1 MKLSVRISEAGALFV
16 VTLQALL
23 GLAVFIGLAV
33 LCSEQRRMLNWQLL
47 AAGLGL
53 QFLVAFVMFRFE
65 LLQALL
71 NALNRVVVAIA
82 DATEAGSLFVFGY
95 LGGDPS
101 NVAYPFSV
109 DNPEATVILAFR
121 ILPLILIFT
130 VLSAILWHYRILPF
144 IVRGFSIVLR
154 RAMGVSGAV
163 GLSAAANIFIG
174 MVESP
179 ALIRPYIKRLT
190 RSELFVVMSC
200 GMATIAGTV
209 MVLYSVILGEMI
221 DNALAHILTASVIS
235 APAAIM
241 LALIMVPTVAED
253 SAQIAGGDAV
263 DISTD
268 YHNVMDAIARGTS
281 DGLKL
286 TVNVGAM
293 LLVFVALV
301 ALFNSALSL
310 LPYSS
315 DDPLTLQTILG
326 WMFAPLV
333 WLMGIPWQE
342 AQLAGTL
349 MGIKTALNELLAFL
363 ALVDLP
369 AESLSDKSTIIMT
382 YALCGFANFGSLG
395 IMIAGLTGMCSERAH
410 EIVALAP
417 KSLISGTLATCMT
430 GTIAGL
436 LSL

>member
-1 MKLSVRISEAGALFV
+1 M

-33 LCSEQRRMLNWQLL
+33 LFSEQRRMLNWQLL

-154 RAMGVSGAV
+154 RAMGVRGAV

-241 LALIMVPTVAED
+241 LALIMVPTEAED

>member
-1 MKLSVRISEAGALFV
+1 M

-71 NALNRVVVAIA
+71 NALNRIVVAIA

-154 RAMGVSGAV
+154 RAMGGSGAV

-209 MVLYSVILGEMI
+209 MVHYSVILGEMI

-241 LALIMVPTVAED
+241 LALIMVPTEAED

-268 YHNVMDAIARGTS
+268 YHNIMDAIARGTS

>member
-1 MKLSVRISEAGALFV
+1 M
-16 VTLQALL
+16 VTLQALF
-23 GLAVFIGLAV
+23 GLVVFIGIAV
-33 LCSEQRRMLNWQLL
+33 LFSEQRRMLNWQLL

-71 NALNRVVVAIA
+71 NALNQVVVAIA
-82 DATEAGSLFVFGY
+82 DATETGSLFLFGY

-101 NVAYPFSV
+101 NVAYPFSI

-130 VLSAILWHYRILPF
+130 VLSAILWHFRILPL
-144 IVRGFSIVLR
+144 IVRGFSVVLR

-163 GLSAAANIFIG
+163 GFSAAANIFIG

-179 ALIRPYIKRLT
+179 ALIRPYIKGLT

-209 MVLYSVILGEMI
+209 MVLYSVILGEVI
-221 DNALAHILTASVIS
+221 DNALGHILTASVIS

-241 LALIMVPTVAED
+241 LALIMVPATPKD
-253 SAQIAGGDAV
+253 SEKIAGGDAV

-268 YHNVMDAIARGTS
+268 YHNVMDAIVRGTS

-286 TVNVGAM
+286 MVNVGAM
-293 LLVFVALV
+293 LLVFIALV
-301 ALFNSALSL
+301 ALFNSALL
-310 LPYSS
+310 LVPYSS
-315 DDPLTLQTILG
+315 NDPLTLQTILG

-395 IMIAGLTGMCSERAH
+395 IMIAGLTGMCSERTR

-436 LSL
+436 LSF

>member
-1 MKLSVRISEAGALFV
+1 V
-16 VTLQALL
+16 VTLQALF
-23 GLAVFIGLAV
+23 GLVVFIGIAV
-33 LCSEQRRMLNWQLL
+33 LFSEQRRMLNWQLL
-47 AAGLGL
+47 ASGLGL

-82 DATEAGSLFVFGY
+82 DATETGSLFLFGY

-101 NVAYPFSV
+101 NVAYPFSI

-130 VLSAILWHYRILPF
+130 VLSAILWHFRILPL

-209 MVLYSVILGEMI
+209 MVLYSVILGEVI
-221 DNALAHILTASVIS
+221 DNALGHILTASVIS

-241 LALIMVPTVAED
+241 LALIMVPAIPKD

-268 YHNVMDAIARGTS
+268 YHSVMDAIVRGTS

-286 TVNVGAM
+286 MVNVGAM
-293 LLVFVALV
+293 LLVFIALV
-301 ALFNSALSL
+301 ALFNSVL
-310 LPYSS
+310 LLVPYSS
-315 DDPLTLQTILG
+315 NDPLTLQTILG

-395 IMIAGLTGMCSERAH
+395 IMIAGLSGMCSERTR

-430 GTIAGL
+430 GAIAGL
-436 LSL
+436 LSF

>member
-1 MKLSVRISEAGALFV
+1 M

>member
-1 MKLSVRISEAGALFV
+1 M

-53 QFLVAFVMFRFE
+53 QFLVAFMMFRFE

>member
-1 MKLSVRISEAGALFV
+1 V

-268 YHNVMDAIARGTS
+268 YHNIMDAIARGTS